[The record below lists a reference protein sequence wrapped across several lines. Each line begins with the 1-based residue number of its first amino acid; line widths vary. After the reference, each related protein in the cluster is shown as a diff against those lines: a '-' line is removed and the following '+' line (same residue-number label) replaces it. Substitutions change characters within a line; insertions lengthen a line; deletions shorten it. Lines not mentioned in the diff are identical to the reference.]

1 MLVWDP
7 VGRVLRSTAC
17 SARRPFLAS
26 LAPFLACVPLR
37 LRFCCCV
44 CVCVELLLLSLVP
57 ARSRT
62 DLTSRLCLN
71 ASCRMIGS
79 PRAKLPSLSPEEGS
93 AHLLRRVRQQA
104 EALTA
109 QSAQSEADA
118 KAEAEAEAEALAVL
132 TLRVRVVR
140 VRPRRPVAETEM
152 TRASTHTVHASVQ
165 YMRWDGG

>member
-1 MLVWDP
+1 
-7 VGRVLRSTAC
+7 
-17 SARRPFLAS
+17 
-26 LAPFLACVPLR
+26 
-37 LRFCCCV
+37 
-44 CVCVELLLLSLVP
+44 
-57 ARSRT
+57 
-62 DLTSRLCLN
+62 
-71 ASCRMIGS
+71 
-79 PRAKLPSLSPEEGS
+79 
-93 AHLLRRVRQQA
+93 LLRRVRQQA

-118 KAEAEAEAEALAVL
+118 KAEAEAEALAVL

>member
-1 MLVWDP
+1 
-7 VGRVLRSTAC
+7 
-17 SARRPFLAS
+17 
-26 LAPFLACVPLR
+26 
-37 LRFCCCV
+37 
-44 CVCVELLLLSLVP
+44 VELLLLSLVP

>member
-1 MLVWDP
+1 
-7 VGRVLRSTAC
+7 VGPGGYYYVLRALPGV
-17 SARRPFLAS
+17 PFSHLLPPSS
-26 LAPFLACVPLR
+26 LAFLCACV
-37 LRFCCCV
+37 FVVV

-118 KAEAEAEAEALAVL
+118 KAEAEAEALAVL

-152 TRASTHTVHASVQ
+152 ARASTCTTR

>member
-1 MLVWDP
+1 
-7 VGRVLRSTAC
+7 
-17 SARRPFLAS
+17 
-26 LAPFLACVPLR
+26 
-37 LRFCCCV
+37 
-44 CVCVELLLLSLVP
+44 
-57 ARSRT
+57 
-62 DLTSRLCLN
+62 
-71 ASCRMIGS
+71 
-79 PRAKLPSLSPEEGS
+79 
-93 AHLLRRVRQQA
+93 LLRRVRQQA

-118 KAEAEAEAEALAVL
+118 KAEAEAEAEAEALAVL